1 MSAPVFLT
9 FTQVEALH
17 RLSIERFGGVDGIRD
32 VSLFEGAVTH
42 PPQVYFYTQTDLF
55 EVAAAYAFHIA
66 QAQACFDG
74 NKRTGVAAALL
85 FLDVNGVST
94 DFDSMPLYEAMIA
107 IAEKKMGK
115 PELADLLRQLCR
127 QRPF

>member
-1 MSAPVFLT
+1 MSDPLFLSLA
-9 FTQVEALH
+9 QVERLH
-17 RLSIERFGGVDGIRD
+17 RLSIERFGGADGIRD
-32 VSLFEGAVTH
+32 TALFESAVMH
-42 PPQVYFYTQTDLF
+42 PQQVYFYTQADLF

-85 FLDVNGVST
+85 FLEVNGVST

-107 IAEKKMGK
+107 VAEKQMDK
-115 PELADLLRQLCR
+115 PELAALLRQLC
-127 QRPF
+127 QA

>member
-1 MSAPVFLT
+1 MA
-9 FTQVEALH
+9 
-17 RLSIERFGGVDGIRD
+17 
-32 VSLFEGAVTH
+32 LFEGAVLH
-42 PPQVYFYTQTDLF
+42 PQQVYFYTQADLF

-94 DFDSMPLYEAMIA
+94 NFDSLPLYEAMIA
-107 IAEKKMGK
+107 VAEKKMGRA
-115 PELADLLRQLCR
+115 ELADQLRVLCR
-127 QRPF
+127 